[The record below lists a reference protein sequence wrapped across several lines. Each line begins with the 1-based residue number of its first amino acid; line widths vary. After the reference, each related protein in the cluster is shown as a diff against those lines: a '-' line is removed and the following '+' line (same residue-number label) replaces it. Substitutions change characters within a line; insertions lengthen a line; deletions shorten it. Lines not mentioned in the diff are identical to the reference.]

1 MLKKILAVI
10 AVIVLVFVI
19 IVALQPAEF
28 HVARTATVTAPAE
41 VVFAQVNELKKWDSW
56 SPWVKLDPAMKQS
69 YEGPASGTGAISR
82 WAGNNQ
88 VGEGSMTIT
97 ESRPNE
103 LIRLNLEFIKPM
115 AGTSTAEFSFK
126 PEGSRTTVT
135 WSMSGK
141 NNFIAKAMCLF
152 MNMDKMV
159 GGDFEKGL
167 TSLKAIVEAQPT
179 PAEKDDEQKSKN
191 EAVAKSE

>member
-1 MLKKILAVI
+1 MLKKILIVI
-10 AVIVLVFVI
+10 GVIVVVFVI

-28 HVARTATVTAPAE
+28 HIARTATIAAPAE
-41 VVFAQVNELKKWDSW
+41 VVFAQVNELKKWDAW
-56 SPWVKLDPAMKQS
+56 SPWIKIDPAMKQT
-69 YEGPASGTGAISR
+69 YEGPASGKGAISR

-103 LIRLNLEFIKPM
+103 LIRFDLEFIKPM
-115 AGTSTAEFSFK
+115 AGTSTSEFTFK
-126 PEGSRTTVT
+126 PEGNRTTVT
-135 WSMSGK
+135 WSMSGR

-159 GGDFEKGL
+159 GGEFEKGL
-167 TSLKAIVEAQPT
+167 AQM
-179 PAEKDDEQKSKN
+179 KSIT
-191 EAVAKSE
+191 ETAPRQ

>member
-1 MLKKILAVI
+1 MLKKILIVI
-10 AVIVLVFVI
+10 GVIIVVFVI

-28 HVARTATVTAPAE
+28 HVARTATIVAPAE
-41 VVFAQVNELKKWDSW
+41 FVFAQVNELKKWDAW
-56 SPWVKLDPAMKQS
+56 SPWVKMDPAMKQT
-69 YEGPASGTGAISR
+69 YEGPVSGKGAISR

-88 VGEGSMTIT
+88 VGEGSMTII

-103 LIRLNLEFIKPM
+103 LIRFNLEFIKPM

-126 PEGSRTTVT
+126 PEGNQTTVT
-135 WSMSGK
+135 WSMSGR

-159 GGDFEKGL
+159 GGEFEKGL
-167 TSLKAIVEAQPT
+167 AQMKSITEAAPR
-179 PAEKDDEQKSKN
+179 QK
-191 EAVAKSE
+191 

>member
-1 MLKKILAVI
+1 MLKKILIVI
-10 AVIVLVFVI
+10 GVIVVAFVI

-28 HVARTATVTAPAE
+28 HVARTATVAAPAE
-41 VVFAQVNELKKWDSW
+41 VVFAQVNELKKWEAW
-56 SPWVKLDPAMKQS
+56 SPWVKIDPAMKQT
-69 YEGPASGTGAISR
+69 YEGPASGIGAISR

-103 LIRLNLEFIKPM
+103 LLRFTLEFIKPM
-115 AGTSTAEFSFK
+115 AGTSTAEFSFR
-126 PEGSRTTVT
+126 PEGNQTSIT
-135 WSMSGK
+135 WSMSGR

-159 GGDFEKGL
+159 GGEFEKGL
-167 TSLKAIVEAQPT
+167 AQI
-179 PAEKDDEQKSKN
+179 KSITETAPGK
-191 EAVAKSE
+191 K

>member
-1 MLKKILAVI
+1 MIKKILGVI
-10 AVIVLVFVI
+10 AIIVAVFVI

-28 HVARTATVTAPAE
+28 RVARTATIAAPAA
-41 VVFAQVNELKKWDSW
+41 VVFAQVNELKKWEAW
-56 SPWVKLDPAMKQS
+56 SPWARIDPAMKQT

-82 WAGNNQ
+82 WAGNSQ

-103 LIRLNLEFIKPM
+103 LIRFNLEFIKPM

-126 PEGSRTTVT
+126 PEGNRTSVS

-159 GGDFEKGL
+159 GGEFEKGL
-167 TSLKAIVEAQPT
+167 AQMKSIAEA
-179 PAEKDDEQKSKN
+179 ASKQ
-191 EAVAKSE
+191 

>member
-1 MLKKILAVI
+1 MLKKILIVI
-10 AVIVLVFVI
+10 GIIVVVFVI

-28 HVARTATVTAPAE
+28 HVARTVTIGAAAE
-41 VVFAQVNELKKWDSW
+41 LVFAQVNELKKWEAW
-56 SPWVKLDPAMKQS
+56 SPWVKMDPAMKQT

-103 LIRLNLEFIKPM
+103 LIRFNLQFIKPM
-115 AGTSTAEFSFK
+115 AGTSTAEFNFK
-126 PEGSRTTVT
+126 PEGKQTTVT
-135 WSMSGK
+135 WSMSGR

-159 GGDFEKGL
+159 GGEFEKGL
-167 TSLKAIVEAQPT
+167 AQI
-179 PAEKDDEQKSKN
+179 KSITETAPGK
-191 EAVAKSE
+191 K

>member
-1 MLKKILAVI
+1 MLKKILIVI
-10 AVIVLVFVI
+10 AVIVVVFVI
-19 IVALQPAEF
+19 IVALQPAEY
-28 HVARTATVTAPAE
+28 HVARTATIAAPAE
-41 VVFAQVNELKKWDSW
+41 VVFEQVNELKKWDAW
-56 SPWVKLDPAMKQS
+56 SPWVKIDPAMKQT

-103 LIRLNLEFIKPM
+103 LIRFNLEFIKPM
-115 AGTSTAEFSFK
+115 AGTSTTEFSFK
-126 PEGSRTTVT
+126 PEGNQTTVT
-135 WSMSGK
+135 WSMSGR

-159 GGDFEKGL
+159 GGQFESGL
-167 TSLKAIVEAQPT
+167 TQMKSIVEA
-179 PAEKDDEQKSKN
+179 AAKQK
-191 EAVAKSE
+191 

>member
-1 MLKKILAVI
+1 MLKKILLVI
-10 AVIVLVFVI
+10 AVIVVVFVI
-19 IVALQPAEF
+19 SVALQPAEY
-28 HVARTATVTAPAE
+28 HVARTATIAAPAE
-41 VVFAQVNELKKWDSW
+41 VVFAHVNELKKWDAW
-56 SPWVKLDPAMKQS
+56 SPWVKIDPTMKQT

-103 LIRLNLEFIKPM
+103 LIRFNLEFIKPM
-115 AGTSTAEFSFK
+115 AGTSTTEFSFK
-126 PEGSRTTVT
+126 PEGNQTTVT
-135 WSMSGK
+135 WSMSGR

-159 GGDFEKGL
+159 GGQFETGL
-167 TSLKAIVEAQPT
+167 AQMKLIVEA
-179 PAEKDDEQKSKN
+179 AAKQK
-191 EAVAKSE
+191 

>member
-1 MLKKILAVI
+1 MLKKILIVI
-10 AVIVLVFVI
+10 AVIVVSFVV

-28 HVARTATVTAPAE
+28 HVARTATLAAPAE
-41 VVFAQVNELKKWDSW
+41 VVFAQVNELKKWEAW
-56 SPWVKLDPAMKQS
+56 SPWVKLDPAMKQT

-82 WAGNNQ
+82 WAGNSQ

-97 ESRPNE
+97 ESHPNE
-103 LIRLNLEFIKPM
+103 LIRFNLEFIKPM

-126 PEGSRTTVT
+126 PEGNQTTVT

-141 NNFIAKAMCLF
+141 NNFMAKAMCLF

-159 GGDFEKGL
+159 GGQFEQGL
-167 TSLKAIVEAQPT
+167 AAMKSVAEA
-179 PAEKDDEQKSKN
+179 ASKQ
-191 EAVAKSE
+191 